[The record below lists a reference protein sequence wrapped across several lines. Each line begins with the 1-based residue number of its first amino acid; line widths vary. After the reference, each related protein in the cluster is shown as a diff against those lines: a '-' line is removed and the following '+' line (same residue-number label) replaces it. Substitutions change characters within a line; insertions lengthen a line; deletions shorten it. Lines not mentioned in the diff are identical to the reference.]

1 MTQAVSSAEN
11 GAIGTPETGQEE
23 GCASSPFV
31 PYEYGWQPVRLA
43 ELASN
48 GFPFS
53 PTFLLP
59 QPQNKPVPSIAAL
72 PAALPFGFH
81 YCRPTSVLNRPVID
95 LTRGQY
101 DPHTQ
106 TYTIALCA
114 GGDTD
119 GGTIDTGHYTEICG
133 GDGVG
138 PAKEWDTS
146 PDRVTD

>member
-1 MTQAVSSAEN
+1 MATSVS
-11 GAIGTPETGQEE
+11 GMPETVRGERQT
-23 GCASSPFV
+23 ASPFV

-43 ELASN
+43 ELASH

-53 PTFLLP
+53 PTFLQPRP
-59 QPQNKPVPSIAAL
+59 QGESVPSMAAEQT
-72 PAALPFGFH
+72 ARPFGFH
-81 YCRPTSVLNRPVID
+81 YCRPTAVLNRPVID
-95 LTRGQY
+95 LSKGEY

-106 TYTIALCA
+106 TYTVALCA

-138 PAKEWDTS
+138 PAKEWDIS